1 MSEQPTDPDA
11 LARACVEAMWADDRA
26 SRALGMRI
34 VDVAPGRA
42 TVAMPV
48 RPDMVN
54 GHGSAHGGFAF
65 ALADSAFAFACNNRN
80 VASVAY
86 HCDITYLAPAGAGD
100 ELVAVAQERSVVG
113 RTGTYDVTVRAGDR
127 VVAEFCGT
135 SRTAGGPV
143 L

>member
-1 MSEQPTDPDA
+1 MTPDE
-11 LARACVEAMWADDRA
+11 LAKACADAMWADDHA

-54 GHGSAHGGFAF
+54 GHGTAHGGFAF
-65 ALADSAFAFACNNRN
+65 AAADSAFAFACNSRN

-86 HCDITYLAPAGAGD
+86 HCDITFLAPAAAGD
-100 ELVAVAQERSVVG
+100 ELVAVAEERSLVG
-113 RTGTYDVTVRAGDR
+113 RTGTYDVSVHAGGR
-127 VVAEFCGT
+127 VVAEFLGT
-135 SRTAGGPV
+135 SRSVGGTV

>member
-1 MSEQPTDPDA
+1 MTPDE
-11 LARACVEAMWADDRA
+11 LAKACADAMWADDHA

-54 GHGSAHGGFAF
+54 GHGTAHGGFAF
-65 ALADSAFAFACNNRN
+65 ACNSRN

-86 HCDITYLAPAGAGD
+86 HGDITYLAPAAAGD
-100 ELVAVAQERSVVG
+100 ELVAVAEERSLVG
-113 RTGTYDVTVRAGDR
+113 RTGTYDVSVHAGGR
-127 VVAEFCGT
+127 VVAEFLGT
-135 SRTAGGPV
+135 SRSVGGTV